1 LNERPVEVG
10 VQPHLLAALREEL
23 GVTSAKDGCSPSGQ
37 SGCCTA
43 LVDRKVFVSNQIS
56 LGKVASKSIT
66 ALESFDR
73 AERDRFAALFAAARA
88 LQCGFPPGIFA
99 RVNALEET
107 GVV

>member
-73 AERDRFAALFAAARA
+73 AERDRFAAFLRLPGHCNAASH
-88 LQCGFPPGIFA
+88 PGSSP
-99 RVNALEET
+99 E
-107 GVV
+107 